1 MINRCRSHLA
11 KLSLVVL
18 TSLCAFTTS
27 NVLAQAFPNKPVR
40 LIVTYPPGGS
50 SDLMGRLM
58 AKKLSELWGQPVI
71 VENKGGAAGS
81 IGMDFAARQA
91 PDGYSFV
98 LGNFGPALVN
108 PLMSKVSYN
117 MEKDFIPIALT
128 ASGPNVLVV
137 PANSPYKS
145 LQELLDAAKAKPNS
159 LNFGTSGPGSMS
171 HIATEMIMRQS
182 GVQMTHVPYKGGGL
196 ALVDLM
202 AGQIDFIVSDAL
214 PAAEHIKSGK
224 LRPLAIT
231 SGSRTPLVPGVP
243 TFSEGGL
250 PGFVALT
257 WWGVFLPAG
266 TPKDIQDKY
275 YTSLVK
281 VMGDPEIRERF
292 AAMGVQ
298 AQASTPDEFKAY
310 LAAENARYSKLIADN
325 KIKAD

>member
-18 TSLCAFTTS
+18 TSLCVFTTS

-182 GVQMTHVPYKGGGL
+182 GVQMTNVPYKGGGL

-257 WWGVFLPAG
+257 WWGVFLPAA

-275 YTSLVK
+275 YSSLVK
-281 VMGDPEIRERF
+281 VMGDPEIKERF

-298 AQASTPDEFKAY
+298 AQATTPEEFKAY
-310 LAAENARYSKLIADN
+310 LAAENARYSKLITEN

>member
-11 KLSLVVL
+11 KLSFVVL

-108 PLMSKVSYN
+108 PLMSKVSYS
-117 MEKDFIPIALT
+117 MEKDFIPISLT

-145 LQELLDAAKAKPNS
+145 LQDLLDAAKAKPNA

-257 WWGVFLPAG
+257 WWGVFLPAA

-275 YTSLVK
+275 YSSLVK
-281 VMGDPEIRERF
+281 VMGDPEIKERF

-298 AQASTPDEFKAY
+298 AQATTPEEFKAY
-310 LAAENARYSKLIADN
+310 LAAENVRYSKLIVEN

>member
-11 KLSLVVL
+11 RLSFIVL
-18 TSLCAFTTS
+18 TCLCAFTTS

-117 MEKDFIPIALT
+117 MEKDFIPISLT

-137 PANSPYKS
+137 PANSPYKN
-145 LQELLDAAKAKPNS
+145 LQELLDAAKAKPNA

-257 WWGVFLPAG
+257 WWGVFLPAA

-275 YTSLVK
+275 YSSLVK
-281 VMGDPEIRERF
+281 VMGDPEIKERF

-298 AQASTPDEFKAY
+298 AQATTPEEFKAY
-310 LAAENARYSKLIADN
+310 LAAENARYSKLIAEN

>member
-1 MINRCRSHLA
+1 MITRYRSYLI
-11 KLSLVVL
+11 KLSFVL
-18 TSLCAFTTS
+18 MSGLLAFSSTS
-27 NVLAQAFPNKPVR
+27 VLAQAFPSKPVR

-58 AKKLSELWGQPVI
+58 AKKLSDLWGQPII

-81 IGMDFAARQA
+81 IGMDYAARQA

-117 MEKDFIPIALT
+117 MDKDFIPISLT

-137 PANSPYKS
+137 PANSPYKN

-224 LRPLAIT
+224 IRALAIT

-243 TFSEGGL
+243 TFSEAGL

-257 WWGVFLPAG
+257 WWGVFLPTG
-266 TPKDIQDKY
+266 TPKDIQEKY

-281 VMGDPEIRERF
+281 IMSDPEIKERF

-298 AQASTPDEFKAY
+298 AQATTPDEFKAY
-310 LAAENARYSKLIADN
+310 LASENTRYAKLISDN

>member
-1 MINRCRSHLA
+1 MFNRCQLHLA
-11 KLSLVVL
+11 KLSFVVL
-18 TSLCAFTTS
+18 TSLCAFTTTS
-27 NVLAQAFPNKPVR
+27 VLAQAFPSKPVR

-117 MEKDFIPIALT
+117 MEKDFIPISLT

-145 LQELLDAAKAKPNS
+145 LQELLDAAKAKPNT

-281 VMGDPEIRERF
+281 VMGDPEIKERF

-298 AQASTPDEFKAY
+298 AQATTPEEFKAY
-310 LAAENARYSKLIADN
+310 LAAENARYSKLIVEN

>member
-117 MEKDFIPIALT
+117 MEKDFIPISLT

-145 LQELLDAAKAKPNS
+145 LQELLDAAKAKPNA

-182 GVQMTHVPYKGGGL
+182 GVQMTNVPYKGGGL

-224 LRPLAIT
+224 LRALAIT

-257 WWGVFLPAG
+257 WWGVFLPTA

-281 VMGDPEIRERF
+281 VMGDPEIKERF

-298 AQASTPDEFKAY
+298 AQATTPEEFKAY
-310 LAAENARYSKLIADN
+310 LAAENARYSKLIVEN

>member
-117 MEKDFIPIALT
+117 MEKDFIPISLT

-145 LQELLDAAKAKPNS
+145 LQELLDAAKAKPNA

-182 GVQMTHVPYKGGGL
+182 GVQMTNVPYKGGGL

-257 WWGVFLPAG
+257 WWGVFLPTA

-275 YTSLVK
+275 YASLVK
-281 VMGDPEIRERF
+281 VMGDPEIKERF

-298 AQASTPDEFKAY
+298 AQATTPEEFKAY
-310 LAAENARYSKLIADN
+310 LAAENARYSKLIVEN

>member
-11 KLSLVVL
+11 KLSFVVL

-117 MEKDFIPIALT
+117 MEKDFIPISLT

-145 LQELLDAAKAKPNS
+145 LQELLDAAKAKPNA

-182 GVQMTHVPYKGGGL
+182 GVQMTNVPYKGGGL

-257 WWGVFLPAG
+257 WWGVFLPAA

-281 VMGDPEIRERF
+281 VMGDPEIKERF

-298 AQASTPDEFKAY
+298 AQATTPEEFKAY
-310 LAAENARYSKLIADN
+310 LASENARYSKLIVEN

>member
-1 MINRCRSHLA
+1 MITRYRSLLA

-58 AKKLSELWGQPVI
+58 SKKLSELWGQPVI

-108 PLMSKVSYN
+108 PLMSKVSYS
-117 MEKDFIPIALT
+117 MDKDFMPISLT

-137 PANSPYKS
+137 PANSPYKN

-171 HIATEMIMRQS
+171 HIATEMIMRQT
-182 GVQMTHVPYKGGGL
+182 GIQMTHVPYKGGGL
-196 ALVDLM
+196 ALIDLM

-224 LRPLAIT
+224 IRALAIT

-243 TFSEGGL
+243 TFSEAGL

-257 WWGVFLPAG
+257 WWGVYLPAG
-266 TPKDIQDKY
+266 TPKDIQDRY
-275 YTSLVK
+275 YSSLVK
-281 VMGDPEIRERF
+281 VMSDPEIRERF

-298 AQASTPDEFKAY
+298 AQATSPDEFKAY
-310 LAAENARYSKLIADN
+310 LASENSRYAKLISEN

>member
-257 WWGVFLPAG
+257 WWGVFLPAA

-275 YTSLVK
+275 YSSLVK
-281 VMGDPEIRERF
+281 VMGDPEIKERF

-298 AQASTPDEFKAY
+298 AQATTPEEFKAY
-310 LAAENARYSKLIADN
+310 LAAENARYSKLIVEN

>member
-1 MINRCRSHLA
+1 MITRCRSLFT
-11 KLSLVVL
+11 KLSFIVL
-18 TSLCAFTTS
+18 TALCALTATS
-27 NVLAQAFPNKPVR
+27 IFAQTFPSKPVR

-58 AKKLSELWGQPVI
+58 GKKLSELWGQPVI
-71 VENKGGAAGS
+71 VENKSGAAGS
-81 IGMDFAARQA
+81 IGMEYASRQA

-108 PLMSKVSYN
+108 PLMSKVSYS
-117 MEKDFIPIALT
+117 MDKDFAPISLT

-145 LQELLDAAKAKPNS
+145 LQELLDAAKAKPNT
-159 LNFGTSGPGSMS
+159 LNFGTSGSGSMS
-171 HIATEMIMRQS
+171 HIATEMIMRQT

-196 ALVDLM
+196 ALIDLM
-202 AGQIDFIVSDAL
+202 AGQIDFIISDAL

-243 TFSEGGL
+243 TFSEAGL

-257 WWGVFLPAG
+257 WWGVYLPAG

-275 YTSLVK
+275 YAALVK
-281 VMGDPEIRERF
+281 VMGDPEIKERF
-292 AAMGVQ
+292 AGMGVQ
-298 AQASTPDEFKAY
+298 ALATTPDEFKTY
-310 LAAENARYSKLIADN
+310 LISENNRYAKLISDN

>member
-1 MINRCRSHLA
+1 MITSCRSHLA
-11 KLSLVVL
+11 GLSLVVL

-58 AKKLSELWGQPVI
+58 SKKLSELWGQPVI
-71 VENKGGAAGS
+71 VENKAGAAGS

-108 PLMSKVSYN
+108 PLMSKVSYS
-117 MEKDFIPIALT
+117 MDKDFIPISLT

-137 PANSPYKS
+137 PANSPYKN

-171 HIATEMIMRQS
+171 HIATEMIMRQT
-182 GVQMTHVPYKGGGL
+182 GIQMTHVPYKGGGL
-196 ALVDLM
+196 ALIDLM

-224 LRPLAIT
+224 IRALAIT

-243 TFSEGGL
+243 TFSEAGL

-257 WWGVFLPAG
+257 WWGVYLPAG
-266 TPKDIQDKY
+266 TPKDIQDRY
-275 YTSLVK
+275 YSSLVK
-281 VMGDPEIRERF
+281 VMSDPEIRERF

-298 AQASTPDEFKAY
+298 AQATSPDEFKAY
-310 LAAENARYSKLIADN
+310 LASENSRYAKLISEN

>member
-117 MEKDFIPIALT
+117 MEKDFIPISLT

-257 WWGVFLPAG
+257 WWGVFLPAA

-275 YTSLVK
+275 YSSLVK
-281 VMGDPEIRERF
+281 VMGDPEIKERF

-298 AQASTPDEFKAY
+298 AQATTPEEFKAY
-310 LAAENARYSKLIADN
+310 LAAENARYSKLIVEN

>member
-1 MINRCRSHLA
+1 MITKCRSHFTR
-11 KLSLVVL
+11 LSFIVL
-18 TSLCAFTTS
+18 TGLCALTATS
-27 NVLAQAFPNKPVR
+27 VFAQTFPSKPVR

-58 AKKLSELWGQPVI
+58 GKKLSELWGQPVI

-81 IGMDFAARQA
+81 IGMEYASRQA

-108 PLMSKVSYN
+108 PLMSKVSYS
-117 MEKDFIPIALT
+117 MDKDFAPISLT

-145 LQELLDAAKAKPNS
+145 LQELLDAAKAKPNT
-159 LNFGTSGPGSMS
+159 LNFGTSGSGSMS
-171 HIATEMIMRQS
+171 HIATEMIMRQT

-196 ALVDLM
+196 ALIDLM
-202 AGQIDFIVSDAL
+202 AGQIDFIISDAL

-243 TFSEGGL
+243 TFSEAGL

-257 WWGVFLPAG
+257 WWGVYLPAG

-275 YTSLVK
+275 YAALVK
-281 VMGDPEIRERF
+281 VMGDPEIKERF
-292 AAMGVQ
+292 AGMGVQ
-298 AQASTPDEFKAY
+298 ALATTPDEFKTY
-310 LAAENARYSKLIADN
+310 LISENNRYAKLISDN

>member
-11 KLSLVVL
+11 KLTLVVL

-182 GVQMTHVPYKGGGL
+182 GVQMTNVPYKGGGL

-257 WWGVFLPAG
+257 WWGVFLPAA

-275 YTSLVK
+275 YSSLVK
-281 VMGDPEIRERF
+281 VMGDPEIKERF

-298 AQASTPDEFKAY
+298 AQATTPEEFKAY
-310 LAAENARYSKLIADN
+310 LAAENARYSKLIVEN

>member
-117 MEKDFIPIALT
+117 MEKDFIPISLT

-310 LAAENARYSKLIADN
+310 LVAENARYSKLIADN

>member
-1 MINRCRSHLA
+1 MITRYRSLLA
-11 KLSLVVL
+11 KLSFMVL
-18 TSLCAFTTS
+18 AGLCTFTATG
-27 NVLAQAFPNKPVR
+27 VFAQAFPNKPVR

-58 AKKLSELWGQPVI
+58 SKKLSELWGQPVI

-108 PLMSKVSYN
+108 PLMSKVSYS
-117 MEKDFIPIALT
+117 MEKDFIPISLT

-137 PANSPYKS
+137 PANSPYKN

-171 HIATEMIMRQS
+171 HIATEMIMRQT
-182 GVQMTHVPYKGGGL
+182 GIQMTHVPYKGGGL
-196 ALVDLM
+196 ALIDLM

-224 LRPLAIT
+224 IRALAIT

-257 WWGVFLPAG
+257 WWGVYLPAG
-266 TPKDIQDKY
+266 TPKDIQDRY
-275 YTSLVK
+275 YSSLVK
-281 VMGDPEIRERF
+281 VMSDPEIRERF

-298 AQASTPDEFKAY
+298 AQATTPDEFKTY
-310 LAAENARYSKLIADN
+310 LASENSRYAKLISEN

>member
-1 MINRCRSHLA
+1 
-11 KLSLVVL
+11 
-18 TSLCAFTTS
+18 
-27 NVLAQAFPNKPVR
+27 
-40 LIVTYPPGGS
+40 
-50 SDLMGRLM
+50 M

-117 MEKDFIPIALT
+117 MEKDFIPISLT

-145 LQELLDAAKAKPNS
+145 LQELLDAAKAKPNA

-257 WWGVFLPAG
+257 WWGVFLPAA

-281 VMGDPEIRERF
+281 VMGDPEIKERF

-298 AQASTPDEFKAY
+298 AQATTPEEFKAY
-310 LAAENARYSKLIADN
+310 LAAENARYSKLIVEN

>member
-11 KLSLVVL
+11 KLSFVVL

-117 MEKDFIPIALT
+117 MEKDFIPISLT

-145 LQELLDAAKAKPNS
+145 LQDLLDAAKAKPNS

-257 WWGVFLPAG
+257 WWGVFLPAA

-275 YTSLVK
+275 YSSLVK
-281 VMGDPEIRERF
+281 VMGDPEIKERF

-298 AQASTPDEFKAY
+298 AQATTPEEFKAY
-310 LAAENARYSKLIADN
+310 LAAENARYSKLIVEN

>member
-1 MINRCRSHLA
+1 
-11 KLSLVVL
+11 
-18 TSLCAFTTS
+18 
-27 NVLAQAFPNKPVR
+27 
-40 LIVTYPPGGS
+40 
-50 SDLMGRLM
+50 M

-182 GVQMTHVPYKGGGL
+182 GVQMTNVPYKGGGL

-257 WWGVFLPAG
+257 WWGVFLPAA

-275 YTSLVK
+275 YSSLVK
-281 VMGDPEIRERF
+281 VMGDPEIKERF

-298 AQASTPDEFKAY
+298 AQATTPEEFKAY
-310 LAAENARYSKLIADN
+310 LAAENARYSKLIVEN

>member
-1 MINRCRSHLA
+1 MITRCRSHLA

-81 IGMDFAARQA
+81 IGMEFASRQS
-91 PDGYSFV
+91 PDGYAFV

-117 MEKDFIPIALT
+117 MDKDFIPISLT

-137 PANSPYKS
+137 PANSPYKN

-171 HIATEMIMRQS
+171 HIATEMIMRQT

-196 ALVDLM
+196 ALIDLM

-224 LRPLAIT
+224 IRPLAIT

-243 TFSEGGL
+243 TFSEAGL

-257 WWGVFLPAG
+257 WWGVYLPAG
-266 TPKDIQDKY
+266 TPKDIQDRY
-275 YTSLVK
+275 YSSLVK
-281 VMGDPEIRERF
+281 VMGDPEIKERF
-292 AAMGVQ
+292 AGMGVQ
-298 AQASTPDEFKAY
+298 AQATTPDEFKTY
-310 LAAENARYSKLIADN
+310 LASENSRYAKLISDN

>member
-117 MEKDFIPIALT
+117 MEKDFIPISLT

>member
-1 MINRCRSHLA
+1 MITSCRSHLT
-11 KLSLVVL
+11 KLSFIVL
-18 TSLCAFTTS
+18 TGLCAITATS
-27 NVLAQAFPNKPVR
+27 VFAQAFPSKPVR

-58 AKKLSELWGQPVI
+58 GKKLSELWGQPVI

-81 IGMDFAARQA
+81 IGMEYASRQA

-108 PLMSKVSYN
+108 PLMSKVSYS
-117 MEKDFIPIALT
+117 MDKDFMPISLT

-137 PANSPYKS
+137 PANSPYKN
-145 LQELLDAAKAKPNS
+145 LQELLDAAKAKPNA

-171 HIATEMIMRQS
+171 HIATEMIMRQT

-196 ALVDLM
+196 ALIDLM
-202 AGQIDFIVSDAL
+202 AGQIDFIISDAL

-231 SGSRTPLVPGVP
+231 SGSRTSLVPGVP
-243 TFSEGGL
+243 TFSEAGL

-257 WWGVFLPAG
+257 WWGVYLPTG

-275 YTSLVK
+275 YSALVK
-281 VMGDPEIRERF
+281 VMGDPEIKERF
-292 AAMGVQ
+292 AGMGVQ
-298 AQASTPDEFKAY
+298 AQATTPDEFKTY
-310 LAAENARYSKLIADN
+310 LTSENNRYAKLISDN

>member
-182 GVQMTHVPYKGGGL
+182 GVQMTNVPYKGGGL

-310 LAAENARYSKLIADN
+310 LVAENARYSKLIADN

>member
-1 MINRCRSHLA
+1 MNITYRFELRKFLCFFFASFLA
-11 KLSLVVL
+11 LS
-18 TSLCAFTTS
+18 SFG
-27 NVLAQAFPNKPVR
+27 VLAQNFPSKPIR
-40 LIVTYPPGGS
+40 LIVTYPAGGS

-58 AKKLSELWGQPVI
+58 AKKLSDIWGQPII

-81 IGMDFAARQA
+81 IGMDYAARQPA
-91 PDGYSFV
+91 DGYAFV

-108 PLMSKVSYN
+108 PLMSKVTYN
-117 MEKDFIPIALT
+117 MDKDFIPIALT

-145 LQELLDAAKAKPNS
+145 LRDLLAAAKAKPNS
-159 LNFGTSGPGSMS
+159 LNFGTSGSGSMS
-171 HIATEMIMRQS
+171 HIATEMIMREAN
-182 GVQMTHVPYKGGGL
+182 VKMVHVPYKGGGL

-231 SGSRTPLVPGVP
+231 SSARTPLVPGVP
-243 TFSEGGL
+243 TFSEAGL
-250 PGFVALT
+250 PGFVALS
-257 WWGVFLPAG
+257 WWGVFLPTG

-275 YTSLVK
+275 YTALVK
-281 VMGDPEIRERF
+281 IMSDPEIKERF
-292 AAMGVQ
+292 EGMGVQ
-298 AQASTPDEFKAY
+298 AQATTPDEFKAY
-310 LAAENARYSKLIADN
+310 LASETTRYAKLISDN